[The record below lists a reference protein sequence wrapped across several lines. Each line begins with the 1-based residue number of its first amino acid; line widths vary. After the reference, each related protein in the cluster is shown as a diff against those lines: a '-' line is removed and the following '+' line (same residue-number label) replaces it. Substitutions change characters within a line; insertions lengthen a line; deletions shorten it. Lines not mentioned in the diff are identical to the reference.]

1 MAPNIFND
9 IRYIEGSISDFET
22 MASTQPLKYLIAGVQ
37 PKLLMALDSN
47 KLIPCHV
54 GEFIVKPTPEQFP
67 ALAEN
72 EYFVMTL
79 AKAMGFE
86 TAEFTLLPFENG
98 EEAYVTKRFDVESET
113 NQKYFVEDGAS
124 LCNIQPAEKDD
135 HDLTYERMIN
145 LMAGACENPEDIK
158 LTCFK
163 LVLFSYI
170 VGNNDLHMKNFSF
183 YRSPLKASHIM
194 DGMTPIYDVVSIAP
208 YPDYDSC
215 YLSLSLLE
223 SEVEGDFSDSYE
235 VYGYYTQHDFLLLSQ
250 GLELKTMNTASEIL
264 AWISE
269 IPHQVNLICCNSSV
283 LHAKILT
290 LIKQRLVM
298 LNKPS
303 INTHKV

>member
-67 ALAEN
+67 AL
-72 EYFVMTL
+72 V
-79 AKAMGFE
+79 
-86 TAEFTLLPFENG
+86 ENG

-124 LCNIQPAEKDD
+124 LCNIQPAEKDG